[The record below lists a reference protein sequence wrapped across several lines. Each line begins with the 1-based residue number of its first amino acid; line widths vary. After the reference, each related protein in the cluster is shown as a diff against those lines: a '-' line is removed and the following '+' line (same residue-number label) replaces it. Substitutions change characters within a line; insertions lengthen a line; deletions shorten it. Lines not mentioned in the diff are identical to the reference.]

1 MTPSSP
7 TRRSSDLHLRPWP
20 EGGWTGAAYGVT
32 WNHLWYLAYL
42 WVYTGVLVLVLPL
55 LGSAPV
61 RRASDWLLS
70 RRGWWLI
77 VPPALY
83 FFAILIW
90 LSPIFPK
97 TGDLVGDWRSEE
109 HTSEL

>member
-42 WVYTGVLVLVLPL
+42 WIYTGVLVLVLPL

-77 VPPALY
+77 VPPAQIGR
-83 FFAILIW
+83 AHVCN
-90 LSPIFPK
+90 PV
-97 TGDLVGDWRSEE
+97 TNAQLVCRLLREKNKISKRQQ
-109 HTSEL
+109 